1 MVMKLD
7 QLVNGAIN
15 VGFGAA
21 AVAVEGGKK
30 VLDDLNTKGEQVRKD
45 AGAPDIARSVSDMFE
60 QAGGTI
66 SDLTERLGM
75 QGETAAQR
83 VLDELILA
91 RVRVMTASERT
102 AFLAHVR
109 DIVDSVEDNVTSVPV
124 ESVEPDNAKD
134 TEEAEV
140 AAQMAD
146 STTDYNKLDPL
157 GDEAAVVDEVDAAVS
172 GARKKPRA
180 VDMVP
185 EEPDAMAPDEE
196 YQLTPAGRR
205 ERIGQIVRL
214 VKKYRVWDNLT
225 PVRLRR
231 LLEELGPM
239 FVKMGQILANRS
251 EILPQ
256 RFCDELRRLRSDVEP
271 VPYEVVLRCLE
282 EEYGLRLGEMFDAID
297 PNPLGSASLAQVHR
311 ARLVTGEDVAVK
323 VQRPCAQQVMA
334 QDIDIIRSVVRIV
347 SKFVNTDQ
355 FVDLHGVVEELW
367 TSFREETNFLAEA
380 KNLNDFYEFHKSVH
394 GVTCPK
400 SYLDLCTEH
409 VVVMDYVDGISIA
422 DPERLVAEGYDL
434 EKIGSAIVEDYS
446 TQVLDDGFFHADP
459 HAGNI
464 ILKDGIVYFIDLGMV
479 GRMSSHDRGIVKD
492 MIFAVAEGDV
502 PKLKDSLMRFAVTR
516 GDSAELDH
524 SAFLSDLDF
533 IVADFAGLDLK
544 DLDIGEFLTSLLN
557 LARKNDVE
565 LPSVVT
571 MFARG
576 MVTLEGLLTEYM
588 PNVNM
593 IQIIQTHIKNEKS
606 IYARMREM
614 GRDFAASSYRAAKGS
629 LEAAEYL
636 GLASRMLTRGQL
648 KVNTQIMS
656 SDKALRQLGGIID
669 RMSMAIVIAG
679 LFIGSSVVYY
689 ARIEPVVF
697 GIPVIGFMGY
707 VSALVLALML
717 GRDIW
722 LNSHGGKR
730 TISRDQR
737 LRPSPHSSYRK
748 Q

>member
-1 MVMKLD
+1 
-7 QLVNGAIN
+7 
-15 VGFGAA
+15 
-21 AVAVEGGKK
+21 
-30 VLDDLNTKGEQVRKD
+30 
-45 AGAPDIARSVSDMFE
+45 
-60 QAGGTI
+60 
-66 SDLTERLGM
+66 
-75 QGETAAQR
+75 
-83 VLDELILA
+83 
-91 RVRVMTASERT
+91 
-102 AFLAHVR
+102 
-109 DIVDSVEDNVTSVPV
+109 
-124 ESVEPDNAKD
+124 
-134 TEEAEV
+134 
-140 AAQMAD
+140 MAD
-146 STTDYNKLDPL
+146 STTDYNNLDPL
-157 GDEAAVVDEVDAAVS
+157 GDETAVVDEVDAAVS

-214 VKKYRVWDNLT
+214 IKKYRVWDNLT

-282 EEYGLRLGEMFDAID
+282 EEYGQRLGQMFDAID

-323 VQRPCAQQVMA
+323 VQRPGAQQVMA

-355 FVDLHGVVEELW
+355 FVDLHAVVEELW
-367 TSFREETNFLAEA
+367 ASFREETNFLAEA

-394 GVTCPK
+394 GVSCPK

-409 VVVMDYVDGISIA
+409 VVVMDYIDGISIA

-606 IYARMREM
+606 TYARVRDM
-614 GRDFAASSYRAAKGS
+614 GHDLAASSYRAAKGS

-717 GRDIW
+717 GREIW
-722 LNSHGGKR
+722 RNSHGGKR
-730 TISRDQR
+730 
-737 LRPSPHSSYRK
+737 
-748 Q
+748 